1 MANIIVECAKYL
13 MIVLIAIYTYECFT
27 VFGYDDGEKKQR
39 ILRNQNKLMFLIHFL
54 AFAGMYFKIGEKKIL
69 IFYAAQAVLLL
80 VVILLYSRLYKKASR
95 LIINNMCM
103 LLTVGF
109 IMITRL
115 SYNKA
120 VKQCIIAAGG
130 VAVSLIVPVIIRKVK
145 QISDWKWLY
154 SGVGIIALAAVVV
167 LGQFSDGAKLGFS
180 IGGFGIQPS
189 EFVKILFVFFVASSF
204 YRSRDFKNIVI
215 TTAIAA
221 FHVLIL
227 VISKDLGAA
236 LIIFMVYLV
245 MLYVATSQ
253 PLYVL
258 AGLGA
263 GGLASVAGYYLFSH
277 VRVRVLA
284 WKDPFASYQDGGYQV
299 AQSLFA
305 IGTGS
310 WFGTGLFQGKADKI
324 PVAEEDFIF
333 SAIAEEMGLI
343 FALCL
348 ILIFLSCYVM
358 FLNIAM
364 QLHNRFYKL
373 VALGLGTCY
382 IFQTFL
388 TIGGVTKFIPSTGVT
403 LPLVSYGGSSVLSTL
418 IMFAII
424 QGLYILREDEEED
437 IERRKEQQLQAERKR
452 TENKRIRQSGTTT
465 KSRTPERNRTPQRSG
480 VPERNRAP
488 QRTNTAEK
496 KTGQRRNT
504 GQSQRTNKEK
514 EINKQRIR

>member
-13 MIVLIAIYTYECFT
+13 MVILITMYTYECFT
-27 VFGYDDGEKKQR
+27 VFGYEDGDKKRQV
-39 ILRNQNKLMFLIHFL
+39 LRNQNKLMFMIHFL

-69 IFYAAQAVLLL
+69 IFYGAQAVLLL
-80 VVILLYSRLYKKASR
+80 AIILLYSWLYPQASR
-95 LIINNMCM
+95 LVVNNMCM

-130 VAVSLIVPVIIRKVK
+130 VALTLVVPVIIRKVK
-145 QISDWKWLY
+145 HLSKWRWLY
-154 SGVGIIALAAVVV
+154 VGVGIVALGAVVV
-167 LGQFSDGAKLGFS
+167 MGQLSDGAKLGFM
-180 IGGFGIQPS
+180 IGGIGIQPS
-189 EFVKILFVFFVASSF
+189 EFVKILFVFFVASSLCKE
-204 YRSRDFKNIVI
+204 REFKEIVI
-215 TTAIAA
+215 TTVLAA

-227 VISKDLGAA
+227 VVSKDLGAA
-236 LIIFMVYLV
+236 LIIFIVYLV
-245 MLYVATSQ
+245 MLYVATRQ
-253 PLYVL
+253 PLYVA

-263 GGLASVAGYYLFSH
+263 GSIASVIAYYLFNH
-277 VRVRVLA
+277 VRVRVIV
-284 WKDPFASYQDGGYQV
+284 WKDPFAVYQDGGYQV

-305 IGTGS
+305 IGTGG
-310 WFGTGLFQGKADKI
+310 WFGTGLFQGMADKI

-333 SAIAEEMGLI
+333 SAISEEMGLI
-343 FALCL
+343 FALCV
-348 ILIFLSCYVM
+348 ILICLSCYVM

-403 LPLVSYGGSSVLSTL
+403 LPLISYGGSSVLSTL

-437 IERRKEQQLQAERKR
+437 IERRKEERLQARR
-452 TENKRIRQSGTTT
+452 AHQ
-465 KSRTPERNRTPQRSG
+465 TPAR
-480 VPERNRAP
+480 
-488 QRTNTAEK
+488 RTNSRSDRRQAPEAERVSA
-496 KTGQRRNT
+496 GSGSRRRPP
-504 GQSQRTNKEK
+504 SRPRTNKEK
-514 EINKQRIR
+514 EIDQQRIR